1 MDKGLS
7 DRVYTC
13 VFCIYFERRK
23 YVIKCI
29 AASVRSATLCD
40 QLGIDWKMFE
50 QAIRAVRLGI
60 PPRSVTPNLPAY
72 AILLMDRRQT
82 SQVILRGPGPLELYR
97 VDAKIS

>member
-1 MDKGLS
+1 
-7 DRVYTC
+7 
-13 VFCIYFERRK
+13 
-23 YVIKCI
+23 
-29 AASVRSATLCD
+29 
-40 QLGIDWKMFE
+40 MFE